1 MKKLVDN
8 IFELNRYIKISI
20 QLLVDGCLIYVSLL
34 SAWFIRLEQ
43 TSFYFTTEIKTTLLI
58 LIPLTLLL
66 FYRLSL
72 YKNIVRFISISFIK
86 TAFFGSIISSMFIYL
101 IAYILD
107 QYLPRSVPLI
117 YLLIFLIL
125 LCGVRFQLS
134 FLYHYYMNKKSKR
147 IAIIHANDRGIKIA
161 NFLHQDNENNVIA
174 FFDEKNSITNTRISG
189 IPVFKLNKLE
199 SIIQNKKIDLL
210 LLSESH
216 INDKVN
222 QILLNCIQKFNLDVK
237 KIPEIKEFS
246 NYEFSKNLENISID
260 DILGRKTVK
269 PNPDLLDKNVKNKVV
284 FVTGA
289 GGSIGKELC
298 FNIIKRKPK
307 ILILFDL
314 SEYNLFRIDHEIK
327 KLNTNIKIISILGSV
342 QNENILEFILSKLKV
357 DTIYHAAAYK
367 HVPLIEMNILEGIKN
382 NVTGT
387 FKLIRKSIKYNV
399 KNFILVSSD
408 KAVRPTNYMGATKRI
423 AELLCLTEN
432 SNNHKTI
439 FSIVRFGNV
448 VGSSGSVVPLFR
460 SQIKNGGPITVTHPK
475 IERYFM
481 TIQEAAELVIQ
492 AGSLTQKSGEI
503 FILDM
508 GKSIKILDLA
518 KQMIKMNGSIP
529 KIQRK
534 NTLLNQ
540 NNEIG
545 IQFSGLRP
553 GEKMREELTYKTKI
567 KKTIHPRI
575 FKTKDNFKTKI
586 SFKNNLSKL
595 IIASEKNNVKETIKI
610 IKLISND
617 FKNLNSKEDF
627 ITKFSE

>member
-1 MKKLVDN
+1 MTKN
-8 IFELNRYIKISI
+8 
-20 QLLVDGCLIYVSLL
+20 
-34 SAWFIRLEQ
+34 WF
-43 TSFYFTTEIKTTLLI
+43 
-58 LIPLTLLL
+58 
-66 FYRLSL
+66 
-72 YKNIVRFISISFIK
+72 N
-86 TAFFGSIISSMFIYL
+86 
-101 IAYILD
+101 
-107 QYLPRSVPLI
+107 
-117 YLLIFLIL
+117 
-125 LCGVRFQLS
+125 
-134 FLYHYYMNKKSKR
+134 
-147 IAIIHANDRGIKIA
+147 
-161 NFLHQDNENNVIA
+161 
-174 FFDEKNSITNTRISG
+174 
-189 IPVFKLNKLE
+189 
-199 SIIQNKKIDLL
+199 
-210 LLSESH
+210 LLSETH
-216 INDKVN
+216 ISDKIN

-237 KIPEIKEFS
+237 KIPEIEEFS

-327 KLNTNIKIISILGSV
+327 KLNTNIKIISILGSI

-387 FKLIRKSIKYNV
+387 FKLIRTSIKYNV

-475 IERYFM
+475 VKRYFM

-529 KIQRK
+529 KIQRE
-534 NTLLNQ
+534 NTSSNQ
-540 NNEIG
+540 SNEIG

-553 GEKMREELTYKTKI
+553 GEKMKEELTYKTKI
-567 KKTIHPRI
+567 KKTEHPRI

-586 SFKNNLSKL
+586 SFRNYLSKL
-595 IIASEKNNVKETIKI
+595 LIASEKNNVKETIKI
-610 IKLISND
+610 IKLISDD
-617 FKNLNSKEDF
+617 FKNLNSKEDI